1 MQYEDKKMTGVI
13 SGTSKGKLFRELGL
27 QSLQQRRW
35 YWKLLKTNLKAIC
48 LIQFPNQ
55 TVNIK
60 QKL

>member
-13 SGTSKGKLFRELGL
+13 SGTSKGKLYRELGL
-27 QSLQQRRW
+27 QSLQQRRL
-35 YWKLLKTNLKAIC
+35 YWKLQHYYC